1 MTRFKTALFSLVC
14 GIAILFATPLT
25 VFAGSDNTPPTVN
38 AAVNNGTLTVEAVD
52 DSGVE
57 IIYVNGYEFY
67 NPKDGKLSIKLEKFE
82 AGVKEFTIAAADRA
96 GNRTQ
101 DYVIPNPYWSDPSA
115 SDDNSNQDDPSESL
129 PVSASP
135 TDPSSATG
143 EVTEHDFYYLADNP
157 GYSREFYTIETE
169 TGKVF
174 YLIILNEDDNRTVH
188 FLTDINEND
197 LLNTTENNSE
207 TLPKNSIGADYS
219 YTTVSLPEVD
229 NTATE
234 TKPDNT
240 KPASTTTTETKPVQ
254 QTTVS
259 TQTQTPTQQT
269 QTQQTAEPDTAD
281 EAVEDTAPKK
291 SNPLILYGGG
301 GLILFG
307 ILYYMKIGKKKKNG
321 GSEEFV
327 EDEEE
332 AEIEDDMRAE
342 EEAAIAEDE
351 EEDKSEYGIYGRD
364 QSDEDF
370 FNSLDDED
378 EEDNG

>member
-1 MTRFKTALFSLVC
+1 MTRFKTALFSFLC
-14 GIAILFATPLT
+14 GIAFLLTTPLT
-25 VFAGSDNTPPTVN
+25 VFAGSDVTPPTIN

-52 DSGVE
+52 ESGIE

-101 DYVIPNPYWSDPSA
+101 DYVIPNPYWSDPSVA
-115 SDDNSNQDDPSESL
+115 NDNSNQDDPSESL

-143 EVTEHDFYYLADNP
+143 EVTEHDFYYLAENP

-169 TGKVF
+169 SGKVF
-174 YLIILNEDDNRTVH
+174 YLIIINEDDNRTVH

-219 YTTVSLPEVD
+219 YMTVGLPEVD
-229 NTATE
+229 STATESKPDTTKPTSTISTE
-234 TKPDNT
+234 TKP
-240 KPASTTTTETKPVQ
+240 AQ
-254 QTTVS
+254 QTTVG
-259 TQTQTPTQQT
+259 TQTQPITQQT
-269 QTQQTAEPDTAD
+269 QSQQTAEPDSTD
-281 EAVEDTAPKK
+281 EVAEDTAPKK
-291 SNPLILYGGG
+291 SNPLLLYGGG
-301 GLILFG
+301 GLLLFG
-307 ILYYMKIGKKKKNG
+307 ILYYTKIGKKKKNG
-321 GSEEFV
+321 GNEEFI
-327 EDEEE
+327 EDEDE
-332 AEIEDDMRAE
+332 ADIEDDLRAE
-342 EEAAIAEDE
+342 EESAEAEDGE

-378 EEDNG
+378 EEGN